1 MDHINIK
8 KIIIPV
14 AGYGTRFLPATK
26 AQPKEML
33 TIVDKPVIQY
43 IVEEAVMSGIKD
55 VILVTSWNKRA
66 VEDHF
71 DRNFELETRLKSAGK
86 VKELKEI
93 VEISD
98 LAQFFYVRQKI
109 PLGDG
114 DAILQAKDLINDEP
128 FAVAFGDDIVD
139 SPVPCLKQLTQVFK
153 KFKAPVIAVSELDQG
168 EIKKFGIVGV
178 EKVDS
183 RTYKV
188 TDLVEKPEPKKAPSN
203 LGITGKYILM
213 PEIMDMLLR
222 VKKKGKG
229 EIRLIDAFQLW
240 IEKYPLYA
248 YVYKGKRYDCGS
260 REGLLEA
267 TIDFALKRKE
277 LRGIIKKKIKLLKI
291 NA

>member
-1 MDHINIK
+1 MGHKDISIR

-43 IVEEAVMSGIKD
+43 IVEEAVKSGIKD

-71 DRNFELETRLKSAGK
+71 DRNFELEARLRSKGK
-86 VKELKEI
+86 IKELKEVI
-93 VEISD
+93 EISE

-109 PLGDG
+109 PRGDG
-114 DAILQAKDLINDEP
+114 DAILQAKDLINNEP

-139 SPVPCLKQLTQVFK
+139 NPVPCLKQLIDVFK
-153 KFKAPVIAVSELDQG
+153 KLKGPVIAVSELDRS
-168 EIKKFGIVGV
+168 EIKKFGIVAI
-178 EKVDS
+178 EKLDS

-188 TDLVEKPEPKKAPSN
+188 LGLVEKPEPRKAPSN

-213 PEIMDMLLR
+213 PEIMDMLSR
-222 VKKKGKG
+222 VKKADRD
-229 EIRLIDAFQLW
+229 EIRLIDGLKLW
-240 IEKYPLYA
+240 IKKYPLYA

-260 REGLLEA
+260 KQGLLEA
-267 TIDFALKRKE
+267 TIDFAFKRKE
-277 LRGIIKKKIKLLKI
+277 LRGIIKKKIKLLK
-291 NA
+291 